1 MIGKDYL
8 AHIFFIF
15 FILLYNCGDSSEDDS
30 SSPTGPGGSESDE
43 PILALEHQEGLN
55 FKLKTY
61 NFPEVKYIQIFLEYN
76 TNQLTYSTSTPG
88 AIGKPSFEMSDT
100 SGVNFIFSLSTPI
113 SGNVEIVGL
122 SFSGGS
128 YKNTKIIVK
137 NLYIEDQNGIPVE
150 GIHYGTLCYLDNGI
164 IDQAYNNTSEPLA
177 NWKPTGEF
185 VWDYTFC
192 GYID

>member
-1 MIGKDYL
+1 MMGKNYL
-8 AHIFFIF
+8 THIVFICS
-15 FILLYNCGDSSEDDS
+15 ILLYNCEGEDDS
-30 SSPTGPGGSESDE
+30 SIPTGPDGATDE
-43 PILALEHQEGLN
+43 PVLALEHQEGLD
-55 FKLKTY
+55 FKLNAY
-61 NFPEVKYIQIFLEYN
+61 NFPEAKYIQIFLEYN

-128 YKNTKIIVK
+128 YNNTKIIVK
-137 NLYIEDQNGIPVE
+137 ELYVEDKNDNPVTGIQ
-150 GIHYGTLCYLDNGI
+150 YGTLCYLDNGI
-164 IDQAYNNTSEPLA
+164 IDQAINNTSEPLE
-177 NWKPTGEF
+177 NWAPTGNY

-192 GYID
+192 GYIE

>member
-1 MIGKDYL
+1 M
-8 AHIFFIF
+8 
-15 FILLYNCGDSSEDDS
+15 
-30 SSPTGPGGSESDE
+30 
-43 PILALEHQEGLN
+43 N

-76 TNQLTYSTSTPG
+76 TNQLTFSKSTTG
-88 AIGKPSFEMSDT
+88 AIGSPSFVMLDT
-100 SGVNFIFSLSTPI
+100 SGVYFIFSLSTPI

-128 YKNTKIIVK
+128 YDNTKMILK
-137 NLYIEDQNGIPVE
+137 NLYIEDKNGIPVE
-150 GIHYGTLCYLDNGI
+150 GIIYGTLCYLDNGI